1 MRRCPLSGALMIFE
15 KEHGTP
21 KVNTTGCHPLYAGV
35 DHISPGNQGY
45 DLNDLKGHLR
55 DPS

>member
-1 MRRCPLSGALMIFE
+1 MIFE